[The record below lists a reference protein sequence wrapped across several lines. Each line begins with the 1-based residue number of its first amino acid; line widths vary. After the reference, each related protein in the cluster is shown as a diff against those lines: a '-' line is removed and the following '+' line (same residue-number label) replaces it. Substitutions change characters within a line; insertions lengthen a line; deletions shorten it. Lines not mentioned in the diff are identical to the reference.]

1 MDLINPYMR
10 HHSFAAAA
18 QSSPPSAA
26 QRHHLAAAAAA
37 GLSNGFA
44 DVHAHA
50 MAAADYQQ
58 QLADY
63 HSAAAAAAAYAS
75 NNNNNNNNS
84 SPLMLLKAAQAGGV
98 GGRLEAKSSAEDSP
112 STTPPPASSRLHS
125 ESSPSPRYE
134 HNSSPGVDSAKS
146 FALSQR
152 SSNGEEHCQNSESSP
167 PPPDY
172 SPENLTSRKYQHPS
186 SGLNPL
192 SLHNNNHSHSN
203 NNHNN
208 IIGGH
213 LHSNSSSNINNNN
226 NNNNSSME
234 HKIPLSFLGPPL
246 AALHSMTTEMKT
258 AQGVAA
264 GVGVAGSGVGAG
276 SGNGLGYGHSP
287 NAHLISERVTGSS
300 SGSSATTNSQGAA
313 NPHGIDTIL
322 SKPPP
327 VTSAGLSALTGAGIP
342 RFSIA
347 AAAAG
352 MAQYLSQSQGA
363 PLKTHAGHIVDR
375 THLYWP
381 GLQGLVANPIAW
393 RERLSNTMSANLSQ
407 SHQHHPSNDKDGKK
421 KHTRPTFS
429 GQQIFALEKTF
440 EQTKYL
446 AGPERA
452 KLAYALGMSESQVK
466 VWFQN
471 RRTKWRKRHAAEMAT
486 AKRKQDD
493 IGGDNDGDCSETMDS
508 DNESLDMGEAPASQS
523 KRSRSSSGSQQQ
535 QQQQQD
541 NYRH

>member
-1 MDLINPYMR
+1 MDLLNPYMR
-10 HHSFAAAA
+10 HHSFAS
-18 QSSPPSAA
+18 QSSSPAANRSPPL
-26 QRHHLAAAAAA
+26 HHLPNSA
-37 GLSNGFA
+37 LTNGFV
-44 DVHAHA
+44 DAHHT
-50 MAAADYQQ
+50 DYQN
-58 QLADY
+58 LASREHLLDY
-63 HSAAAAAAAYAS
+63 HSAAAAAAYAA
-75 NNNNNNNNS
+75 NNNNLS
-84 SPLMLLKAAQAGGV
+84 SPLMLLKAPKHS
-98 GGRLEAKSSAEDSP
+98 LDTKSARSTEDS
-112 STTPPPASSRLHS
+112 STPPPLLSSTDTVALRVADQSSLTSSRLQS
-125 ESSPSPRYE
+125 ESPDNCNNSLNNRSRYE
-134 HNSSPGVDSAKS
+134 NSSPGVDSSKS
-146 FALSQR
+146 YPVSQR
-152 SSNGEEHCQNSESSP
+152 SSEEAGNNSESSP

-172 SPENLTSRKYQHPS
+172 SPENLSSRKYNHSLPTNPA
-186 SGLNPL
+186 NPL
-192 SLHNNNHSHSN
+192 GVHNNNN
-203 NNHNN
+203 M
-208 IIGGH
+208 
-213 LHSNSSSNINNNN
+213 L
-226 NNNNSSME
+226 E
-234 HKIPLSFLGPPL
+234 HKLPLSFLGPPL
-246 AALHSMTTEMKT
+246 AALHSMTEMKT
-258 AQGVAA
+258 GNA
-264 GVGVAGSGVGAG
+264 GAG
-276 SGNGLGYGHSP
+276 NGVLNGVYA
-287 NAHLISERVTGSS
+287 NNQNNHLISDSRGM
-300 SGSSATTNSQGAA
+300 SGAISTTTTTHTQGAA

-327 VTSAGLSALTGAGIP
+327 VTSAGLSALAGGGIP

-381 GLQGLVANPIAW
+381 GLQGLVANPMAW

-407 SHQHHPSNDKDGKK
+407 SHQHHQSNDKDGKK

-452 KLAYALGMSESQVK
+452 KLAYALGMTESQVK

-493 IGGDNDGDCSETMDS
+493 MGGDNDGDCSEAMDS
-508 DNESLDMGEAPASQS
+508 DNESLDMGENPAQG
-523 KRSRSSSGSQQQ
+523 KRCRM
-535 QQQQQD
+535 QD

>member
-10 HHSFAAAA
+10 HH
-18 QSSPPSAA
+18 
-26 QRHHLAAAAAA
+26 
-37 GLSNGFA
+37 
-44 DVHAHA
+44 HA

-63 HSAAAAAAAYAS
+63 HSAAAAAAVYA
-75 NNNNNNNNS
+75 NNNNNSNSNNHNS
-84 SPLMLLKAAQAGGV
+84 SPLMLLKAAAHGG
-98 GGRLEAKSSAEDSP
+98 GLKSSSAEDSP

-146 FALSQR
+146 FALSG
-152 SSNGEEHCQNSESSP
+152 GEEQCQNSESASP
-167 PPPDY
+167 PPPLDY
-172 SPENLTSRKYQHPS
+172 SPENLTSRGKLYHHHS
-186 SGLNPL
+186 ANPL
-192 SLHNNNHSHSN
+192 ALHNHNHTHSGHLNNNHS
-203 NNHNN
+203 
-208 IIGGH
+208 GH
-213 LHSNSSSNINNNN
+213 FNN
-226 NNNNSSME
+226 NNNNSMSME
-234 HKIPLSFLGPPL
+234 HKLPLSFLGPPL

-258 AQGVAA
+258 SQG
-264 GVGVAGSGVGAG
+264 GSGVGASSG
-276 SGNGLGYGHSP
+276 PSSAGNGLSYGHSP
-287 NAHLISERVTGSS
+287 NAHLISDRGSGCSS
-300 SGSSATTNSQGAA
+300 SSSSTTATTTNSQGAP

-327 VTSAGLSALTGAGIP
+327 VTSAGLSALTG
-342 RFSIA
+342 
-347 AAAAG
+347 
-352 MAQYLSQSQGA
+352 
-363 PLKTHAGHIVDR
+363 V
-375 THLYWP
+375 
-381 GLQGLVANPIAW
+381 
-393 RERLSNTMSANLSQ
+393 SANLSQ
-407 SHQHHPSNDKDGKK
+407 SHQHHQSNDKDGKK

-493 IGGDNDGDCSETMDS
+493 LGGDNDGDCSETMDS
-508 DNESLDMGEAPASQS
+508 DNESLDMGETPAQS
-523 KRSRSSSGSQQQ
+523 KRCRSNSSSQ

>member
-10 HHSFAAAA
+10 HHSFAAAS

-75 NNNNNNNNS
+75 SNSNNNNNNNGLN
-84 SPLMLLKAAQAGGV
+84 SPLMLLKAAHGGAV
-98 GGRLEAKSSAEDSP
+98 GARLEAKSSAEDSP
-112 STTPPPASSRLHS
+112 STTPPPGSSRLHS

-152 SSNGEEHCQNSESSP
+152 SSGGEDHCQNSESSP
-167 PPPDY
+167 PPSDY
-172 SPENLTSRKYQHPS
+172 SPENLTSRKYQHQS

-192 SLHNNNHSHSN
+192 SLHNNNNNIGNHPN
-203 NNHNN
+203 NN
-208 IIGGH
+208 
-213 LHSNSSSNINNNN
+213 NINNN
-226 NNNNSSME
+226 ME
-234 HKIPLSFLGPPL
+234 HKLPLSFLGPPL

-258 AQGVAA
+258 AQGV
-264 GVGVAGSGVGAG
+264 GTGAGSGVSA
-276 SGNGLGYGHSP
+276 SGNGLVYGHSP
-287 NAHLISERVTGSS
+287 NSHLISERVTGSS
-300 SGSSATTNSQGAA
+300 SSSSTTTNTQGAA

-352 MAQYLSQSQGA
+352 MAQYLSQSQGT

-407 SHQHHPSNDKDGKK
+407 SHQHHPSSDKDGKK

-493 IGGDNDGDCSETMDS
+493 MGGDNDGDCSETMDS
-508 DNESLDMGEAPASQS
+508 DNESLDMGEAPAQS
-523 KRSRSSSGSQQQ
+523 KRSRSSSSSQHQHQQQ
-535 QQQQQD
+535 QQQHQD

>member
-84 SPLMLLKAAQAGGV
+84 SPLMLLKAAQASGA
-98 GGRLEAKSSAEDSP
+98 RLEAKSSAEDSP

-152 SSNGEEHCQNSESSP
+152 SSGGEEHCQNSESSP

-172 SPENLTSRKYQHPS
+172 SPENLTSRKYQHSS

-203 NNHNN
+203 NNNN

-213 LHSNSSSNINNNN
+213 LHSNSSSNNNNN
-226 NNNNSSME
+226 NSME

-264 GVGVAGSGVGAG
+264 GVGGAGSGVGAG

-287 NAHLISERVTGSS
+287 NSHLISERVTGSS
-300 SGSSATTNSQGAA
+300 SGSSTTTNSQGAA

-407 SHQHHPSNDKDGKK
+407 SHQHHPSSDKDGKK

-535 QQQQQD
+535 PD